1 MFETK
6 LISFI
11 LSQFIGLYV
20 FIVAVSMFIR
30 AREYRQL
37 VNKMNPDSGTILLA
51 GLMGLLLGLF
61 LVGIH
66 NVWVFKPI
74 VFITLFCWLVL
85 LVSMMCLVAPE
96 KLVSMIKKR
105 CAGSNYYVFAS
116 VMLFIGLLFFGRGVY
131 QYATHAQDFLFLNIK
146 L

>member
-11 LSQFIGLYV
+11 LSQFIGLYA
-20 FIVAVSMFIR
+20 FIVAVIMFIR

-51 GLMGLLLGLF
+51 GLMGVLLGLL

-74 VFITLFCWLVL
+74 VFITLVCWLVL
-85 LVSMMCLVAPE
+85 LVSIMCLVAPE
-96 KLVSMIKKR
+96 KLVSMLKKL

-116 VMLFIGLLFFGRGVY
+116 VMLFLGLLFFGRGVY
-131 QYATHAQDFLFLNIK
+131 QYATHVQDFLFLNIK